1 MSSAIDVTKPV
12 TGSPTTASVR
22 SNFAAAKSEIEAL
35 QTGKQDSGSYALTT
49 TNLTAGTGLSGG
61 GTLAANRT
69 FSVNYGTVSGTAAQG
84 NDSRINNG
92 QTAYGWGDH
101 AAAGYATGNATI
113 TLSGDV
119 SGSGTTSIAVTVAN
133 DSHTHANGTITS
145 LDAAKVNTGT
155 FANARI
161 SQASVTQH
169 AAASRAA
176 VTTAVK
182 IGTWTISDVG
192 GKLVFSNGSSRFS
205 VSATGAVI
213 AGDNITAF
221 GTP

>member
-1 MSSAIDVTKPV
+1 MSSTIDVTKPV

-155 FANARI
+155 LDAARIPSLNTSKITAGTFANARI

-169 AAASRAA
+169 QAAINAGKVDGKDIAVVSTLPGSPDANTIYF
-176 VTTAVK
+176 VTT
-182 IGTWTISDVG
+182 
-192 GKLVFSNGSSRFS
+192 
-205 VSATGAVI
+205 
-213 AGDNITAF
+213 
-221 GTP
+221 